1 MEFIFILMLFLVI
14 MIIRSGSITKLK
26 QPFCYTL
33 KIPHKWIRKGEE
45 PDTYLVCETCK
56 MLPGGQIEEGD

>member
-1 MEFIFILMLFLVI
+1 MVFLI
-14 MIIRSGSITKLK
+14 IAIIRSTSETRLK

-33 KIPHKWIRKGEE
+33 KITHKWVRKGEE

-56 MLPGGQIEEGD
+56 MLPGGQIEEKE